1 MAFNTSG
8 VAQSESSTQRNID
21 YDALNKYIVET
32 AGLQNQETVNG
43 YVSMIVDL
51 GVQKQPDAEVPFEG
65 DDSDEREEIA
75 ANPNTYFKDGIN
87 PNTKKPCRL
96 KCWAQK
102 PVQSVVIAV
111 DFPDIILDKGQFFG
125 NSDPKPLRLFL
136 GGQFYTK
143 ESGMVV
149 GRTTPLRIRKNDKG
163 AWSFDKK
170 HLFHKM
176 AVASKIINAD
186 DAFLPQ
192 DIDKLLG
199 KSFAWVVR
207 VFNKNV
213 NGKDYL
219 TEQIKFGAGLS
230 RGQKDLELVTTPY
243 VIQFTEQNE
252 EQALKEL
259 RAHIVNT
266 MAQAENFSGSVIEK
280 QLLDLKIYKPKDVQD
295 AEQPATTQQPVV
307 KQQPVATQQPAV
319 SQQPKPKFETTNT
332 DLDDDDSLPF

>member
-8 VAQSESSTQRNID
+8 VAQSESSTQRTID
-21 YDALNKYIVET
+21 YDALNSYIVET
-32 AGLQNQETVNG
+32 AGLQETETVNG
-43 YVSMIVDL
+43 YVSMIIDL
-51 GVQKQPDAEVPFEG
+51 GVQKQPDAEVVFTG
-65 DDSDEREEIA
+65 DANAEREAIA
-75 ANPNTYFKDGIN
+75 ANPKTYFKDGVD
-87 PNTKKPCRL
+87 PVSKSPCRL
-96 KCWAQK
+96 KCWEQK
-102 PVQSVVIAV
+102 PIQSVIIAV

-143 ESGMVV
+143 EAGMVV

-186 DAFLPQ
+186 GVFLPQ

-207 VFNKNV
+207 VFNKEV
-213 NGKDYL
+213 NGKKYL
-219 TEQIKFGAGLS
+219 TENIKFGTGLS
-230 RGQKDLELVTTPY
+230 RGQTDLELVTTPH
-243 VIQFTEQNE
+243 VIQFTEQNN

-259 RAHIVNT
+259 RAHVVNT
-266 MAQAENFSGSVIEK
+266 MAQAENFAGSVIEK
-280 QLLDLKIYKPKDVQD
+280 QLLDLKIYKPKDG
-295 AEQPATTQQPVV
+295 AETQTTPQPTNQPTARNNITSNDV
-307 KQQPVATQQPAV
+307 
-319 SQQPKPKFETTNT
+319 
-332 DLDDDDSLPF
+332 DDDSELPF